1 MVMDSKALLKQ
12 GERLDDLQIDG
23 LKIIQNPNWFC
34 FGIDA
39 VLISAFAEVRKNG
52 IVADL
57 GTGTGIIPL
66 LLSQKNKTTHIHGFE
81 IQSEVAE
88 MAKRSVLLNGLEHR
102 ITIHPVDMDQASLL
116 LGKGSCDVVVS
127 NPPYMEVTEGM
138 HNLVPQ
144 KAISRHELTMQLDRL
159 FQTAH
164 DLLKPGGSL
173 YMIHRPSRMVDIL
186 VTARQSRMEPKE
198 LQFVHPTAEK
208 KPNLMLLRFSKHG
221 RRELKLL
228 DPIVVYDDFG
238 QYTQQLYRI
247 YQSAQLTSFEK
258 NLEDIK

>member
-1 MVMDSKALLKQ
+1 MIMDTKAFLKQ

-39 VLISAFAEVRKNG
+39 VLISAFAEVKKNG

-66 LLSQKNKTTHIHGFE
+66 LLSQKSKTAHIHGFE
-81 IQSEVAE
+81 IQSDVAE
-88 MAKRSVLLNGLEHR
+88 MAKRSVLLNGLENR
-102 ITIHPVDMDQASLL
+102 IFIHTMDISEAPLH
-116 LGKGSCDVVVS
+116 LGKGCCDVVVS

-144 KAISRHELTMQLDRL
+144 KAISRHELTMQLDSL

-164 DLLKPGGSL
+164 DLLKPGGAF

-186 VTARQSRMEPKE
+186 CTARQSRMEPKT
-198 LQFVHPTAEK
+198 LQLIHPTADK

-221 RRELKLL
+221 GRELKLL
-228 DPIVVYDDFG
+228 DPIIVYDDKG
-238 QYTQQLYRI
+238 QYTQQLYGI
-247 YQSAQLTSFEK
+247 YQTAQLTSFEK
-258 NLEDIK
+258 NLEAIK